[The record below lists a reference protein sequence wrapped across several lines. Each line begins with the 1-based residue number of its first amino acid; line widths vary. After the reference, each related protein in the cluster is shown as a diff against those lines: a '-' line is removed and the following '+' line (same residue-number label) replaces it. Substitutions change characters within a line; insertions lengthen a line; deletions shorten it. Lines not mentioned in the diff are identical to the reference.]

1 MHCSMEFSIIVFKV
15 EAPSCRNINLKYI
28 PSPPSSGPMTTIE
41 DKIYQR
47 LY

>member
-1 MHCSMEFSIIVFKV
+1 MEFSIIVFKV

-28 PSPPSSGPMTTIE
+28 FWAYDCKTTIE